1 MKQSNASQQLAEDA
15 LKKLKP
21 CLHQAA
27 KALSNAEANGVDE
40 AMLMTPKACVANLK
54 KLVEECTLVKHDSSK
69 YKLSSGYT
77 KMKDFT
83 NEINVANKAVG
94 MLNVMSQS

>member
-1 MKQSNASQQLAEDA
+1 

-21 CLHQAA
+21 CLHQAE
-27 KALSNAEANGVDE
+27 KAISNAEANGVDA
-40 AMLMTPKACVANLK
+40 AMLMTPKACVAKLK

-77 KMKDFT
+77 KMKDFIT
-83 NEINVANKAVG
+83 EINVANKAVG